1 MGIFYPLDKQ
11 CIYLLVIHR
20 MILYLNMFLLDIESA
35 MGLLLGNNFLRC
47 ILCIHFVPC
56 IQSHLHRFQL
66 GMVFEFMSMN
76 FQGRN
81 NLYHKAQ
88 LVQLLLL
95 NNIAQVDMVDIQRMP
110 RDYHKDCMYR
120 LDMGIQ

>member
-1 MGIFYPLDKQ
+1 
-11 CIYLLVIHR
+11 
-20 MILYLNMFLLDIESA
+20 
-35 MGLLLGNNFLRC
+35 
-47 ILCIHFVPC
+47 
-56 IQSHLHRFQL
+56 
-66 GMVFEFMSMN
+66 MN